1 MLKLQWIS
9 KEIMMQKT
17 KGIHIL
23 QRQCLT
29 CDNCSTHSYVYATAA
44 VQTFALS
51 QHLQCRLL
59 DFRDNC
65 QKGTFGA
72 LFSHLI
78 GMMLITNCAPVPT
91 PSSPDKAL
99 SAISVKV
106 LCTKERDDIRPQ
118 TKNVRAQ
125 VVFGL
130 YCRSSQN
137 LIKEFFMKSR
147 HIVKASLILFLVS
160 LVSQ

>member
-1 MLKLQWIS
+1 
-9 KEIMMQKT
+9 MMQKT

-91 PSSPDKAL
+91 PSSPDKDI
-99 SAISVKV
+99 SAISVKSR
-106 LCTKERDDIRPQ
+106 LHKRKEMTFDRRP
-118 TKNVRAQ
+118 KR
-125 VVFGL
+125 
-130 YCRSSQN
+130 
-137 LIKEFFMKSR
+137 
-147 HIVKASLILFLVS
+147 
-160 LVSQ
+160 

>member
-1 MLKLQWIS
+1 
-9 KEIMMQKT
+9 MMQKT

-91 PSSPDKAL
+91 PSSPDKDI
-99 SAISVKV
+99 SAISVKSR
-106 LCTKERDDIRPQ
+106 LHKRKEMTFDRRPKRQ
-118 TKNVRAQ
+118 
-125 VVFGL
+125 G
-130 YCRSSQN
+130 SSCFRFI
-137 LIKEFFMKSR
+137 LPLLSKSDKKFCMKSR
-147 HIVKASLILFLVS
+147 
-160 LVSQ
+160 